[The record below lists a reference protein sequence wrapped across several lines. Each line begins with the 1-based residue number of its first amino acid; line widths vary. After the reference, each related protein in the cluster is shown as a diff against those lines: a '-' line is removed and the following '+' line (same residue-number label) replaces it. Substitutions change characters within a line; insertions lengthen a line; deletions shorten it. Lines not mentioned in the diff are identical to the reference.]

1 VSTVSDLTLA
11 EDEGDCDRPRPV
23 SIASYTM
30 RSSTID
36 LNMGCGSY
44 AYMENAPWG
53 QYVASLDADMI
64 PMPNW
69 LRTLMPHIEDDAD
82 LAMVCPPQ
90 VFA

>member
-1 VSTVSDLTLA
+1 
-11 EDEGDCDRPRPV
+11 
-23 SIASYTM
+23 M

-44 AYMENAPWG
+44 AYMEKAPWG

-64 PMPNW
+64 PMPHW
-69 LRTLMPHIEDDAD
+69 LRTLMPDIEDDAD

-90 VFA
+90 VCV

>member
-1 VSTVSDLTLA
+1 
-11 EDEGDCDRPRPV
+11 
-23 SIASYTM
+23 
-30 RSSTID
+30 
-36 LNMGCGSY
+36 
-44 AYMENAPWG
+44 MENAPWG